1 MSTSGQNTNKET
13 DSLDIVLDT
22 NCLIQMISRRS
33 RFYDL
38 WQDFINGSYRLCVTN
53 DIISEYEE
61 ILSEKT
67 SPRIAKLIC
76 EIILRAPNTIKLDAH
91 FRWGLIKS
99 DPDDNKFVDCA
110 IVANARYIV
119 TEDSHFSVLKY
130 ITFPHIE
137 VLKLND
143 FEDLMTGRR

>member
-1 MSTSGQNTNKET
+1 MSTSEQNIRKNS
-13 DSLDIVLDT
+13 DLLDIVLDT
-22 NCLIQMISRRS
+22 NCLIQIISRRS
-33 RFYDL
+33 LFYDL
-38 WQDFINGSYRLCVTN
+38 WLDFINGSYRLCVTN

-67 SPRIAKLIC
+67 SPGIAKMIC

-91 FRWGLIKS
+91 FRWGLIES

-119 TEDSHFSVLKY
+119 TEDTHFSVLKH

-143 FEDLMTGRR
+143 FEKLMSLRR

>member
-1 MSTSGQNTNKET
+1 MSTLEQNISK
-13 DSLDIVLDT
+13 DKDFLDIVLDT

-33 RFYDL
+33 PFYDL

-53 DIISEYEE
+53 DIMSEYEE

-67 SPRIAKLIC
+67 SPRIAKMIC

-91 FRWGLIKS
+91 FKWELIKS

-110 IVANARYIV
+110 IVANAHYIV
-119 TEDSHFSVLKY
+119 TEDTHLNVLKY
-130 ITFPHIE
+130 IAFPHVE
-137 VLKLND
+137 VLKLNE
-143 FEDLMTGRR
+143 FEDLMTARR